1 MSPIRHKID
10 EKTMKKII
18 LIQILSFLVA
28 GTAYAQSATLYSVK
42 GQQIE
47 NAKQKIA
54 EVRQNAQETIKNARE
69 FASSTRASTSVEIK
83 GRRAEIKT
91 AVQEL
96 VEQKIENRINQVKEN
111 ALRDFDITVRNLNN
125 LHLRISSRIEKLEA
139 SGTTSIV
146 EPKNL
151 LEIASSSIE
160 NVRIAVE
167 SFRTTD
173 FSTSSIVLG
182 GNLTQT
188 TEKALTQPIK
198 DKIKEI
204 KNLIKDA
211 HSALVDVVTSIV
223 KGQAMGT
230 TTTE

>member
-1 MSPIRHKID
+1 
-10 EKTMKKII
+10 MKKII
-18 LIQILSFLVA
+18 LIQIVSFLIV
-28 GTAYAQSATLYSVK
+28 GTAYAQNATIYSVN

-47 NAKQKIA
+47 NTKQKIA
-54 EVRQNAQETIKNARE
+54 GVRQNAQETIKNARE
-69 FASSTRASTSVEIK
+69 LASSTRASTSIEIK

-111 ALRDFDITVRNLNN
+111 ALRDFDITVRNLDN
-125 LHLRISSRIEKLEA
+125 LNLRISSRIEKLEA
-139 SGTTSIV
+139 SGTISIA
-146 EPKNL
+146 EPRSL
-151 LEIASSSIE
+151 LEIASTSIE

-167 SFRTTD
+167 DFRATD

-211 HSALVDVVTSIV
+211 HSALVNVVASIV
-223 KGQAMGT
+223 KGQVIGT

>member
-1 MSPIRHKID
+1 
-10 EKTMKKII
+10 MKKII
-18 LIQILSFLVA
+18 LIQILSFLIS
-28 GTAYAQSATLYSVK
+28 GTAYAQNATVYSIK

-47 NAKQKIA
+47 NTKQKIA
-54 EVRQNAQETIKNARE
+54 EIKQNAQETIKNARE
-69 FASSTRASTSVEIK
+69 LASSARASTSVEIK

-111 ALRDFDITVRNLNN
+111 ALRDFDITVRNLDN
-125 LHLRISSRIEKLEA
+125 LNLRISSRIEKLGA
-139 SGTTSIV
+139 SGTISIT
-146 EPKNL
+146 EPKSL

-160 NVRIAVE
+160 SVRIAVE
-167 SFRTTD
+167 NFRTTD

-188 TEKALTQPIK
+188 AEKALTQPIK

-223 KGQAMGT
+223 KGQVMGT